1 MFALVHCCQ
10 AEISA
15 QLCGV
20 TETCLPFIILKCLQD
35 SNGVLIVLAFA
46 VLFYRSH
53 DIICT
58 GRNSEHSF

>member
-46 VLFYRSH
+46 VLFL
-53 DIICT
+53 
-58 GRNSEHSF
+58 